1 MSKQCSNCGNMN
13 DDLQNFC
20 TNCGNSL
27 SQPVSHEPE
36 PEAAYVPVSVPPP
49 AQTPPQA
56 SDWQAPAPQSPPP
69 TSEWQTPP
77 QGPPPAG
84 AWQAPPQSPPPA
96 GAWQAPPQAPPP
108 GYYYPPQGQPNQ
120 GAWNKG
126 ANKSDFN
133 ETKGMFMDMINA
145 HKTDAGADK
154 EGEDLPQRKYPALK
168 LLMSIARV
176 LSWINAGLVLLGG
189 LVMFISV
196 IRMGAWWMGL
206 FVLPIAVVLAFLA
219 LVFTYAALDSIR
231 LFINIEDNTR
241 RTANK

>member
-27 SQPVSHEPE
+27 SQPISHDPN
-36 PEAAYVPVSVPPP
+36 PEAAFVPVSVPPP
-49 AQTPPQA
+49 AQTPPLE

-69 TSEWQTPP
+69 AGEWQTPP

-84 AWQAPPQSPPPA
+84 EWQAPPQSPPPA

-189 LVMFISV
+189 LGMFISV

-206 FVLPIAVVLAFLA
+206 LILPISIVFAFLA

>member
-27 SQPVSHEPE
+27 SQPISHDPN
-36 PEAAYVPVSVPPP
+36 PEAAFVPVSVPPP
-49 AQTPPQA
+49 AQTPPLE

-69 TSEWQTPP
+69 AGEWQTPP

-84 AWQAPPQSPPPA
+84 AWQAPPQE
-96 GAWQAPPQAPPP
+96 PPQGPPQGPPP
-108 GYYYPPQGQPNQ
+108 GYYYPPQGQPSQ

-126 ANKSDFN
+126 ANKTDFN

-189 LVMFISV
+189 LGMFISV

-206 FVLPIAVVLAFLA
+206 LILPISIVFAFLA